1 MSPRGSRQGGVGLAA
16 SHSSVMNRSLTR
28 ENSVE
33 PRGLEPAGRQGTCVV
48 RCAEAT
54 LRVVL
59 SCKRGTLHVRIW
71 RHPSH
76 PDPAYV
82 EKRCELSPAAS
93 GCWRVR
99 GTAAGKS
106 SNRLRRRFAR
116 RGVITLIYDKRTI
129 GYSLLRR
136 DYGLLAVDAAAAVAL
151 LATRRDVDPSRLG
164 LWAQSEGPTS
174 SRSPAF
180 ARVRSSSCSQSARSG

>member
-1 MSPRGSRQGGVGLAA
+1 M
-16 SHSSVMNRSLTR
+16 
-28 ENSVE
+28 
-33 PRGLEPAGRQGTCVV
+33 V

-164 LWAQSEGPTS
+164 LWAQSEGAYVEPL
-174 SRSPAF
+174 ACL
-180 ARVRSSSCSQSARSG
+180 RSSAVKFVITVGAVGVTQAVQAARG